1 MNRSEL
7 AADITTRTSLPKSAA
22 DRVVGAV
29 FIGIRMFT
37 AIRRG
42 ARARPSNASGAA
54 TIARC
59 ESPPTPAASRAAVE
73 VETLPGRLRLPS
85 LGGAPRPRCWPPST
99 WRARSSRPA
108 WGGIGPG
115 SCPSSSTRWR
125 ALYPQTSISTSSW
138 TTRRATRPGSSG
150 AAGCHLCR
158 DSGDG

>member
-7 AADITTRTSLPKSAA
+7 AADIATQPSLPKSAA

-29 FIGIRMFT
+29 FI

-42 ARARPSNASGAA
+42 APARQLNASGAA
-54 TIARC
+54 TLHIAKC

-85 LGGAPRPRCWPPST
+85 LGGAPRPRSWPPST

-115 SCPSSSTRWR
+115 SCTSSSKRWR

-138 TTRRATRPGSSG
+138 TTRRATTPGSSG

-158 DSGDG
+158 DSADG